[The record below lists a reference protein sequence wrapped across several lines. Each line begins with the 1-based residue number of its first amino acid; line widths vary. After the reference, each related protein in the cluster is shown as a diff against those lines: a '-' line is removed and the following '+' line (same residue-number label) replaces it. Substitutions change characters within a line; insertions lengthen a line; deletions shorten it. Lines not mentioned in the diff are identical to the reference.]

1 MNDHN
6 PTLEREIAREAAL
19 SHIPARAAPKAVETK
34 TFANLTDDAASGI
47 ANLLLTMDQAEKA
60 MEQIEAAASA
70 ILEKSQPAR
79 KLIDAVRA
87 STQK

>member
-19 SHIPARAAPKAVETK
+19 SHIPARAVPKAVETK
-34 TFANLTDDAASGI
+34 TFANLTDDAAGAI
-47 ANLLLTMDQAEKA
+47 ANLMLTMDQADKA
-60 MEQIEAAASA
+60 LDTIAQAAAA
-70 ILEKSQPAR
+70 ILEKEKHAR
-79 KLIDAVRA
+79 TVVAAVRA